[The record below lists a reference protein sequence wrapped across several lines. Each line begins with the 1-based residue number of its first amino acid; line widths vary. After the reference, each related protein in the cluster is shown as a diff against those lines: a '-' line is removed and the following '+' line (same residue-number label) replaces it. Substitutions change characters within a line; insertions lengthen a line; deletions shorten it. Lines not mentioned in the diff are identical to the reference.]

1 MPDRIGLINL
11 KKVNV
16 KQLSKAIGFEPENL
30 LKQMSAAGLSHK
42 SVTDEVSNEDK
53 KTLLTFLKSTKKTS
67 KKTISLK
74 KDTSPAK
81 KGISITRL
89 NQNLSETKSSAKE
102 DFKGEIDFDAAEA
115 KRKDAEKKVEL
126 AKEEKQNQT
135 VKRIKKSPPTE
146 LKVQKKPLVNAKTQ
160 FKEKENSKKD
170 KRELEGEKYL
180 ETKLSNVQEFE
191 KPTEFIQKEI
201 KIPETVSVTDLAK
214 KLSIKSGELIKTLMN
229 NGVMV
234 TLNQFI
240 DQETALVV
248 TEELG
253 HIGIPFTE
261 NEEEENLI
269 ENISYE
275 GEEEPRNPIVSVLGH
290 VDHGKTS
297 ILDFIRKSSVAE
309 SEEGGITQGI
319 GAYQVTYNDSLI
331 TFIDTPGHAAFSQ
344 MRARGANS
352 TDIVIL
358 VVAADDSVKP
368 QTEEAYNHAKDA
380 GVQIIVAINKIDT
393 PDADVEKVKGDLSAI
408 GLVPEDWGGDTQM
421 IPVSAKNGDGMNDLL
436 ESVQLVSELM
446 ELKTNHTGPAAGIV
460 LESGVRK
467 GEGSVATLIVQK
479 GTLHSGDY
487 ILVGDQSR
495 KIRALKDFNE
505 KVIKQAAPSSP
516 VFISGLEF
524 PPSAGDEFI
533 VVKDEKAAKALS
545 ENRANKIR
553 DKRLA
558 QKSVVNMENIFA
570 NASEGLKPSI
580 NLILKS
586 DTNGSL
592 EALSGAIL
600 NMDIEEAKIK
610 IVLDA
615 VGPITPNDVNLAI
628 ASNAFIFGFNVR
640 AETAAVDLA
649 EQEGV
654 SIQYFGIIY
663 DLIDAV
669 KTVIEG
675 SLDPDIKESILGK
688 AKVKDIFKSP
698 KFGFVAGSV
707 VEDGTIYPNKNVR
720 VIRDNTVIHEGM
732 LDSLRRFKDEAK
744 EVKSGTECGI
754 GITNYTDIKEGDI
767 IEVFQ
772 REEIQRKL

>member
-1 MPDRIGLINL
+1 M
-11 KKVNV
+11 NV
-16 KQLSKAIGFEPENL
+16 TQLSKVIGFEPENL
-30 LKQMSAAGLSHK
+30 LKQMAAAGLPHK
-42 SVTDEVSNEDK
+42 STTDEVNNEDK
-53 KTLLTFLKSTKKTS
+53 KTLLTFLKSSKKTS

-74 KDTSPAK
+74 KSTSPEK

-89 NQNLSETKSSAKE
+89 NQNASETKSPVQV
-102 DFKGEIDFDAAEA
+102 DLKGEIDFDAAEA
-115 KRKDAEKKVEL
+115 KRKDAEKKVEES
-126 AKEEKQNQT
+126 KQEKQNQT
-135 VKRIKKSPPTE
+135 VKRIKKSSPE
-146 LKVQKKPLVNAKTQ
+146 ISKPQNKPSVNTKSQ
-160 FKEKENSKKD
+160 FKEKEDSKKD

-191 KPTEFIQKEI
+191 KPSEFIQKEI
-201 KIPETVSVTDLAK
+201 KIPETISVSDLAK
-214 KLSIKSGELIKTLMN
+214 NLSIKSGELIKTLMN
-229 NGVMV
+229 NGVIV

-253 HIGIPFTE
+253 HIGVPFTE

-269 ENISYE
+269 ENIAYE
-275 GEEEPRNPIVSVLGH
+275 GEEESRNPIVSVLGH

-297 ILDFIRKSSVAE
+297 ILDYIRKSSVAD

-319 GAYQVTYNDSLI
+319 GAYQVTFNESLI

-368 QTEEAYNHAKDA
+368 QTEEAFNHAKNA

-393 PDADVEKVKGDLSAI
+393 PDADIEKVKGDLSAI

-436 ESVQLVSELM
+436 ESIQLVSELM

-467 GEGSVATLIVQK
+467 GEGAVATLLVQK
-479 GTLHSGDY
+479 GTLNSGDY

-505 KVIKQAAPSSP
+505 NVLKKAPPSSP
-516 VFISGLEF
+516 VFISGLEN

-545 ENRANKIR
+545 ENRANKLR

-570 NASEGLKPSI
+570 NAGDGVKPSI

-592 EALSGAIL
+592 EALSGAIM
-600 NMDIEEAKIK
+600 NMNIEEAKIK

-628 ASNAFIFGFNVR
+628 ASEAFIFGFNVR
-640 AETAAVDLA
+640 AENAATEIA
-649 EQEGV
+649 EKEGV

-669 KTVIEG
+669 KTVVEG

-698 KFGFVAGSV
+698 KFGFIAGSI

-720 VIRDNTVIHEGM
+720 VVRDNTVIHEGM

-754 GITNYTDIKEGDI
+754 GISNYTDIKEGDI

>member
-1 MPDRIGLINL
+1 M
-11 KKVNV
+11 NV
-16 KQLSKAIGFEPENL
+16 TQLSKAIGFEPENL

-42 SVTDEVSNEDK
+42 SITDEVNNEDK
-53 KTLLTFLKSTKKTS
+53 KTLLTFLKSSKKTS

-74 KDTSPAK
+74 KDTSSAK

-89 NQNLSETKSSAKE
+89 NQNLSETKPTTKADLS
-102 DFKGEIDFDAAEA
+102 GEIDFDAAEA
-115 KRKDAEKKVEL
+115 KRKDAEKKVEQ

-135 VKRIKKSPPTE
+135 VKRIKKPSTSE
-146 LKVQKKPLVNAKTQ
+146 VKVQKKSLVNTKIQ
-160 FKEKENSKKD
+160 FKEKQDSKKD

-191 KPTEFIQKEI
+191 KPAEFIQKEI
-201 KIPETVSVTDLAK
+201 KIPETISVSDLAK
-214 KLSIKSGELIKTLMN
+214 DLSIKSGELIKTLMN

-269 ENISYE
+269 ENIQYE
-275 GEEEPRNPIVSVLGH
+275 GEEEPRNAIVSVLGH

-297 ILDFIRKSSVAE
+297 ILDFIRKSSVAD

-319 GAYQVTYNDSLI
+319 GAYQVEYNDSLI

-393 PDADVEKVKGDLSAI
+393 PDADIEKVKGDLSAI

-436 ESVQLVSELM
+436 DSIQLVSELM

-467 GEGSVATLIVQK
+467 GEGSVATLLVQK
-479 GTLHSGDY
+479 GTLQSGDY

-505 KVIKQAAPSSP
+505 DLIKQAIESSP

-533 VVKDEKAAKALS
+533 VVKDEKAAKTLS

-570 NASEGLKPSI
+570 NASEGVKPSI

-600 NMDIEEAKIK
+600 NMNVEEAKIK

-628 ASNAFIFGFNVR
+628 ASEAFIFGFNVR
-640 AETAAVDLA
+640 AETAATELA

-669 KTVIEG
+669 KKVVEG

-698 KFGFVAGSV
+698 KFGFIAGSV

>member
-1 MPDRIGLINL
+1 M
-11 KKVNV
+11 NV
-16 KQLSKAIGFEPENL
+16 TQLSKAIGFEPENL

-42 SVTDEVSNEDK
+42 SITDEVNNEDK
-53 KTLLTFLKSTKKTS
+53 KTLLNFLKSSKKTS

-74 KDTSPAK
+74 KDTPSAK

-89 NQNLSETKSSAKE
+89 NQNLSETKPTAKA
-102 DFKGEIDFDAAEA
+102 DLRGDIDFDAAEA

-135 VKRIKKSPPTE
+135 VKRIKKPAISE
-146 LKVQKKPLVNAKTQ
+146 VKVQKKPLVNTKTQ
-160 FKEKENSKKD
+160 FKEKQDSKKD

-191 KPTEFIQKEI
+191 KPAEFIQKEI
-201 KIPETVSVTDLAK
+201 KIPETISVSDLAK
-214 KLSIKSGELIKTLMN
+214 DLSIKSGELIKTLMN

-269 ENISYE
+269 ENILYE
-275 GEEEPRNPIVSVLGH
+275 GEEEPRNAIVSVLGH

-297 ILDFIRKSSVAE
+297 ILDFIRKSSVADT
-309 SEEGGITQGI
+309 EEGGITQGI
-319 GAYQVTYNDSLI
+319 GAYQVPYNDSLI

-380 GVQIIVAINKIDT
+380 GVQIIVAINKIDA

-436 ESVQLVSELM
+436 DSIQLVSELM

-467 GEGSVATLIVQK
+467 GEGSVATLLVQK
-479 GTLHSGDY
+479 GTLQSGDY

-505 KVIKQAAPSSP
+505 DLIKQAIPSAP

-570 NASEGLKPSI
+570 NASGEVKPSI

-592 EALSGAIL
+592 EALSGAII
-600 NMDIEEAKIK
+600 NMNIEEAKIK

-615 VGPITPNDVNLAI
+615 VGPITSNDVNLAI
-628 ASNAFIFGFNVR
+628 ASEAFIFGFNVR
-640 AETAAVDLA
+640 AETAAKDLA

-669 KTVIEG
+669 KKVVEG

-698 KFGFVAGSV
+698 KFGFIAGSV

>member
-1 MPDRIGLINL
+1 M
-11 KKVNV
+11 NV
-16 KQLSKAIGFEPENL
+16 TQLSKVIGFEPENL
-30 LKQMSAAGLSHK
+30 LKQMAAAGLPHK
-42 SVTDEVSNEDK
+42 SITDEVNNEDK
-53 KTLLTFLKSTKKTS
+53 KTLLTFLKSSKKTS

-74 KDTSPAK
+74 KSTSPEK

-89 NQNLSETKSSAKE
+89 NQNASETKSPVQV
-102 DFKGEIDFDAAEA
+102 DLKGEIDFDAAEA
-115 KRKDAEKKVEL
+115 KRKDAEKKVEES
-126 AKEEKQNQT
+126 KQEKQNQT
-135 VKRIKKSPPTE
+135 VKRIKKSSPE
-146 LKVQKKPLVNAKTQ
+146 ISKPQNKPSVNTKSQ
-160 FKEKENSKKD
+160 FKEKEDSKKD

-191 KPTEFIQKEI
+191 KPSEFIQKEI
-201 KIPETVSVTDLAK
+201 KIPETISVSDLAK
-214 KLSIKSGELIKTLMN
+214 NLSIKSGELIKTLMN
-229 NGVMV
+229 NGVIV

-253 HIGIPFTE
+253 HIGVPFTE

-269 ENISYE
+269 ENIAYE
-275 GEEEPRNPIVSVLGH
+275 GEEESRNPIVSVLGH

-297 ILDFIRKSSVAE
+297 ILDYIRKSSVAD

-319 GAYQVTYNDSLI
+319 GAYQVTFNESLI

-368 QTEEAYNHAKDA
+368 QTEEAFNHAKNA

-393 PDADVEKVKGDLSAI
+393 PDADIEKVKGDLSAI

-436 ESVQLVSELM
+436 ESIQLVSELM

-467 GEGSVATLIVQK
+467 GEGAVATLLVQK
-479 GTLHSGDY
+479 GTLNSGDY

-505 KVIKQAAPSSP
+505 NVLKKAPPSSP
-516 VFISGLEF
+516 VFISGLEN

-545 ENRANKIR
+545 ENRANKLR

-570 NASEGLKPSI
+570 NAGDGVKPSI

-592 EALSGAIL
+592 EALSGAIM
-600 NMDIEEAKIK
+600 NMNIEEAKIK

-628 ASNAFIFGFNVR
+628 ASEAFIFGFNVR
-640 AETAAVDLA
+640 AENAATEIA
-649 EQEGV
+649 EKEGV

-669 KTVIEG
+669 KTVVEG

-698 KFGFVAGSV
+698 KFGFIAGSI

-720 VIRDNTVIHEGM
+720 VVRDNTVIHEGM

-754 GITNYTDIKEGDI
+754 GISNYTDIKEGDI

>member
-1 MPDRIGLINL
+1 M
-11 KKVNV
+11 NV
-16 KQLSKAIGFEPENL
+16 TQLSKVIGFEPENL
-30 LKQMSAAGLSHK
+30 LKQMAAAGLPHK
-42 SVTDEVSNEDK
+42 SITDEVNNEDK
-53 KTLLTFLKSTKKTS
+53 KTLLTFLKSSKKTS

-74 KDTSPAK
+74 KSTSPEK

-89 NQNLSETKSSAKE
+89 NQNASETKSPVQV
-102 DFKGEIDFDAAEA
+102 DLKGEIDFDAAEA
-115 KRKDAEKKVEL
+115 KRKDAEKKVEES
-126 AKEEKQNQT
+126 KQEKQNQT
-135 VKRIKKSPPTE
+135 VKRIKKSSPE
-146 LKVQKKPLVNAKTQ
+146 ISKPQNKPSINTKSQ
-160 FKEKENSKKD
+160 FKEKEDSKKD

-191 KPTEFIQKEI
+191 KPSEFIQKEI
-201 KIPETVSVTDLAK
+201 KIPETISVSDLAK

-229 NGVMV
+229 NGVIV

-253 HIGIPFTE
+253 HIGVPFTE

-269 ENISYE
+269 ENIAYE
-275 GEEEPRNPIVSVLGH
+275 GEEESRNPIVSVLGH

-297 ILDFIRKSSVAE
+297 ILDYIRKSSVAD

-319 GAYQVTYNDSLI
+319 GAYQVTFNESLI

-368 QTEEAYNHAKDA
+368 QTEEAFNHAKNA

-393 PDADVEKVKGDLSAI
+393 PDADIEKVKGDLSAI

-436 ESVQLVSELM
+436 ESIQLVSELM

-467 GEGSVATLIVQK
+467 GEGAVATLLVQK
-479 GTLHSGDY
+479 GTLNSGDY

-505 KVIKQAAPSSP
+505 NVLKKAPPSSP
-516 VFISGLEF
+516 VFISGLEN

-545 ENRANKIR
+545 ENRANKLR

-570 NASEGLKPSI
+570 NAGDGVKPSI

-592 EALSGAIL
+592 EALSGAIM
-600 NMDIEEAKIK
+600 NMNIEEAKIK

-628 ASNAFIFGFNVR
+628 ASEAFIFGFNVR
-640 AETAAVDLA
+640 AENAATEIA
-649 EQEGV
+649 EKEGV

-669 KTVIEG
+669 KTVVEG

-698 KFGFVAGSV
+698 KFGFIAGSI

-720 VIRDNTVIHEGM
+720 VVRDNTVIHEGM

-754 GITNYTDIKEGDI
+754 GISNYTDIKEGDI

>member
-1 MPDRIGLINL
+1 
-11 KKVNV
+11 
-16 KQLSKAIGFEPENL
+16 
-30 LKQMSAAGLSHK
+30 
-42 SVTDEVSNEDK
+42 
-53 KTLLTFLKSTKKTS
+53 
-67 KKTISLK
+67 
-74 KDTSPAK
+74 
-81 KGISITRL
+81 
-89 NQNLSETKSSAKE
+89 
-102 DFKGEIDFDAAEA
+102 
-115 KRKDAEKKVEL
+115 
-126 AKEEKQNQT
+126 
-135 VKRIKKSPPTE
+135 
-146 LKVQKKPLVNAKTQ
+146 
-160 FKEKENSKKD
+160 
-170 KRELEGEKYL
+170 
-180 ETKLSNVQEFE
+180 
-191 KPTEFIQKEI
+191 
-201 KIPETVSVTDLAK
+201 
-214 KLSIKSGELIKTLMN
+214 
-229 NGVMV
+229 
-234 TLNQFI
+234 
-240 DQETALVV
+240 
-248 TEELG
+248 
-253 HIGIPFTE
+253 
-261 NEEEENLI
+261 
-269 ENISYE
+269 
-275 GEEEPRNPIVSVLGH
+275 
-290 VDHGKTS
+290 
-297 ILDFIRKSSVAE
+297 
-309 SEEGGITQGI
+309 
-319 GAYQVTYNDSLI
+319 
-331 TFIDTPGHAAFSQ
+331 
-344 MRARGANS
+344 
-352 TDIVIL
+352 
-358 VVAADDSVKP
+358 VAADDSVKP
-368 QTEEAYNHAKDA
+368 QTEEAFNHAKNA

-393 PDADVEKVKGDLSAI
+393 PDADIEKVKGDLSAI

-436 ESVQLVSELM
+436 ESIQLVSELM

-467 GEGSVATLIVQK
+467 GEGAVATLLVQK
-479 GTLHSGDY
+479 GTLNSGDY

-505 KVIKQAAPSSP
+505 NVLKKAPPSSP
-516 VFISGLEF
+516 VFISGLEN

-545 ENRANKIR
+545 ENRANKLR

-570 NASEGLKPSI
+570 NAGDGVKPSI

-592 EALSGAIL
+592 EALSGAIM
-600 NMDIEEAKIK
+600 NMNIEEAKIK

-628 ASNAFIFGFNVR
+628 ASEAFIFGFNVR
-640 AETAAVDLA
+640 AENAATEIA
-649 EQEGV
+649 EKEGV

-669 KTVIEG
+669 KTVVEG

-698 KFGFVAGSV
+698 KFGFIAGSI

-720 VIRDNTVIHEGM
+720 VVRDNTVIHEGM

-754 GITNYTDIKEGDI
+754 GISNYTDIKEGDI